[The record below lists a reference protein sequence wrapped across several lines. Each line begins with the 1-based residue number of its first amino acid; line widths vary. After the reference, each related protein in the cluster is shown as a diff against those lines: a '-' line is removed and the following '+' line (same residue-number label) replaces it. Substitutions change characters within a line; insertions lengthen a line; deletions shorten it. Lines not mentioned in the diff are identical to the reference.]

1 MNKDYQS
8 IGRVVRGDIRTII
21 DHPSKTPVQIGIV
34 HNDSQIEL
42 VVLNAE
48 GKEVASVVLEAWKGN
63 VQVRCYQAGI
73 DYSAYETEITHL
85 ARVEWLRGNGG
96 RR

>member
-8 IGRVVRGDIRTII
+8 IGRVVHGDIRTII

-34 HNDSQIEL
+34 VYNDYQIEL

-48 GKEVASVVLEAWKGN
+48 GKEVASVILEAWKGN
-63 VQVRCYQAGI
+63 VQVQCYQAGI
-73 DYSAYETEITHL
+73 DYSTYEAEITRL
-85 ARVEWLRGNGG
+85 ARVEGLQ
-96 RR
+96 